1 MPAKD
6 FYHPV
11 VKQLLINAGWQI
23 THDPYQLKWANRT
36 LSIDLGAEPLLAAQR
51 SDNKIA
57 IEVKSFIRDSR
68 VADLQQALGQYILY
82 DDILKQVEPDRVLY
96 LAMPLLAYS
105 ELFEENQFANILL
118 DNNRFKLI
126 VFDPRHQ
133 EIVRWIP

>member
-1 MPAKD
+1 MPARD

-11 VKQLLINAGWQI
+11 VKQLLINEGWQI

-36 LSIDLGAEPLLAAQR
+36 LSIDLGAEPLIAAQQA
-51 SDNKIA
+51 DNKIA
-57 IEVKSFIRDSR
+57 IEVKSFIRESR

-82 DDILKQVEPDRVLY
+82 DDILKEVEPDRVLY

-126 VFDPRHQ
+126 VFDPKHQ
-133 EIVRWIP
+133 EIVQWIL